1 MYQPIALLIVVC
13 VIALALAL
21 GVIGDLR
28 HAWRFIRAGG
38 LTERRQARGGYEAHA
53 QAHGSPKRQAARRE
67 DYGWDGKQGFHAN
80 RTSSRWGI
88 DRPLH
93 RNFGVPPRGADIGTA
108 YDRLD

>member
-13 VIALALAL
+13 ILALALAL

-53 QAHGSPKRQAARRE
+53 QAHGPPERQAARRE
-67 DYGWDGKQGFHAN
+67 DYGWGA
-80 RTSSRWGI
+80 

-93 RNFGVPPRGADIGTA
+93 RNFGVPPRGVDIGTA

>member
-13 VIALALAL
+13 VLALALAL

-28 HAWRFIRAGG
+28 HAWRHIRAGG
-38 LTERRQARGGYEAHA
+38 LTERRQARGGYQAH
-53 QAHGSPKRQAARRE
+53 AHGSPQREAARRE
-67 DYGWDGKQGFHAN
+67 DYGWGA
-80 RTSSRWGI
+80 

-93 RNFGVPPRGADIGTA
+93 RNFGIPPRGADIGNV